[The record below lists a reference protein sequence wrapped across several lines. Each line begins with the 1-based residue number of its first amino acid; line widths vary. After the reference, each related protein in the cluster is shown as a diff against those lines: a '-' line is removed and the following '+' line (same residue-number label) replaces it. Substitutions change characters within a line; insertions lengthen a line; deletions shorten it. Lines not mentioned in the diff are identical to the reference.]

1 MRWIVSRSL
10 SWPLVNDDSSSL
22 FQHFA
27 VAAAYF
33 GVKKNRHRRSVV
45 PLPTSRPTRSLFSP
59 LSKMAL
65 VQRPGG
71 MLRRVAVLLAL
82 YGCYCSV
89 NTIVEGGTAVA
100 RNGSKK
106 RRKQP
111 PREQQEKQQRQSSS
125 FSIGSSSIIHGGIS
139 LADRWRELRHEHH
152 HKQSTTKTTND
163 RVAVDVTEFRD
174 DGFLLYLQRYEE
186 EEEKKRTAART
197 RLVLL
202 EQRRH
207 QRGRRKLV
215 LRTIVGSALVVGAA
229 TWFWTTGGGQLGGS
243 TETAL
248 FAQSLWM
255 DLKRT
260 AGAAIAVNLVGAM
273 YRQFF
278 FRSGSGATRAA
289 QMQNKSKMDNPW
301 IWLLVV
307 TTSMTRPDLW
317 FHVLWGTV
325 LPTTA
330 RTFRHMLVAELWN
343 RAFARFF
350 ALAGPVLV
358 AALVGNNDH
367 HDDNEEQQGGQPQ
380 QDHALLVWM
389 EQDRSFVAMA
399 IKRGTKKLFQS
410 VLQKH
415 MSRAV
420 LYVWDRATEAIQG
433 VVQQLFPSVAVVV

>member
-1 MRWIVSRSL
+1 
-10 SWPLVNDDSSSL
+10 
-22 FQHFA
+22 
-27 VAAAYF
+27 
-33 GVKKNRHRRSVV
+33 
-45 PLPTSRPTRSLFSP
+45 
-59 LSKMAL
+59 
-65 VQRPGG
+65 
-71 MLRRVAVLLAL
+71 MLHRVAVFVAL
-82 YGCYCSV
+82 CGCYSV
-89 NTIVEGGTAVA
+89 NTMVEGGGAVA
-100 RNGSKK
+100 RSGSKK

-111 PREQQEKQQRQSSS
+111 QPREPHEQQQRQSSSSS

-139 LADRWRELRHEHH
+139 LANRWQELRHEHH
-152 HKQSTTKTTND
+152 HKLSTTKTTND

-174 DGFLLYLQRYEE
+174 DGFLLYLQHYEE
-186 EEEKKRTAART
+186 EDEKKRKAARK

-202 EQRRH
+202 EQRR
-207 QRGRRKLV
+207 QQQGRRKLV

-229 TWFWTTGGGQLGGS
+229 TWFWTTGGGQLVGS
-243 TETAL
+243 AEPVL

-278 FRSGSGATRAA
+278 FRSGSGTTRTAP
-289 QMQNKSKMDNPW
+289 MQNKMDNPW

-343 RAFARFF
+343 RAFSRFL

-358 AALVGNNDH
+358 AALVGGNDN
-367 HDDNEEQQGGQPQ
+367 HDDNEEQQGGQQ
-380 QDHALLVWM
+380 QEDHALLVWM

-410 VLQKH
+410 VLQKY

-420 LYVWDRATEAIQG
+420 LYVWDCATEAIQG

>member
-10 SWPLVNDDSSSL
+10 SWPLDNDDSSSL

-33 GVKKNRHRRSVV
+33 GVKKNRHRRVV

-111 PREQQEKQQRQSSS
+111 PQEQQEKQQRQSSSSS
-125 FSIGSSSIIHGGIS
+125 FSIGSSSIIHGKIS
-139 LADRWRELRHEHH
+139 LADRWQELRHEHH
-152 HKQSTTKTTND
+152 YKQSTTND

-174 DGFLLYLQRYEE
+174 DGFLLYLQRYEA
-186 EEEKKRTAART
+186 EEEKERTAARR

-202 EQRRH
+202 EQRRQ

-215 LRTIVGSALVVGAA
+215 LRTIVGSALVFGAA
-229 TWFWTTGGGQLGGS
+229 TWFWTTGGGHLSGS
-243 TETAL
+243 AETVL
-248 FAQSLWM
+248 VVQGLWM

-278 FRSGSGATRAA
+278 FRSGSCTTRAA
-289 QMQNKSKMDNPW
+289 PMQNKNKMDNPW
-301 IWLLVV
+301 IWLLVA

-317 FHVLWGTV
+317 FHVLWDTV

-330 RTFRHMLVAELWN
+330 RTFHHMLVAELWN

-358 AALVGNNDH
+358 AALVGNDN
-367 HDDNEEQQGGQPQ
+367 HDDEEQGQ

-420 LYVWDRATEAIQG
+420 LYVWESGTAAIRG